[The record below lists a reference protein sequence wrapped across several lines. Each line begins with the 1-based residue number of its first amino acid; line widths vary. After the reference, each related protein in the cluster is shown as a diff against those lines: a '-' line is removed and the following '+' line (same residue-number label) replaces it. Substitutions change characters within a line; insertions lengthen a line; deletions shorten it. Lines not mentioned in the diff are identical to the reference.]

1 MDFKLCVT
9 LFGSM
14 SVCCGKQFM
23 IRHTNRPTKPWE
35 LLALFLLYRGKHF
48 SNQQL
53 MDMLWE
59 DEIENPAGALKNAV
73 YSLRKTLQ
81 MADSETAYISTDNGG
96 YLWNEDVS
104 VEVDAIQFEAA
115 AEYFLCADHPQE
127 QRVEQAKRA
136 ARLYNGDIL
145 PGIGQRRWVM
155 QYNISLHNKYVR
167 IVLGVAELLQSR
179 GCLEDFQTILNI
191 CNRAVQMEPLQEEFY
206 LYIFKAMQE
215 LNMHKAILSYYPVVS
230 NLFYDELG
238 IPLTQEIC
246 DIYHQ
251 ASQGGDGVQTDFYKM
266 QQNLTEKAENPNER
280 KGAYYCEY
288 DTFRSLYQVMAR
300 TTERT
305 GENILVLLVT
315 VTAQPDKKADRQELL
330 DAMVNLKRILGA
342 TLRRGDV
349 FSRYSRNQYAMML
362 VIHDFK
368 DEAIVKKRICSAYAT
383 ECKGKTALYIT
394 AHPIEGA
401 I

>member
-115 AEYFLCADHPQE
+115 
-127 QRVEQAKRA
+127 
-136 ARLYNGDIL
+136 
-145 PGIGQRRWVM
+145 
-155 QYNISLHNKYVR
+155 
-167 IVLGVAELLQSR
+167 
-179 GCLEDFQTILNI
+179 
-191 CNRAVQMEPLQEEFY
+191 
-206 LYIFKAMQE
+206 
-215 LNMHKAILSYYPVVS
+215 
-230 NLFYDELG
+230 
-238 IPLTQEIC
+238 
-246 DIYHQ
+246 
-251 ASQGGDGVQTDFYKM
+251 
-266 QQNLTEKAENPNER
+266 
-280 KGAYYCEY
+280 
-288 DTFRSLYQVMAR
+288 
-300 TTERT
+300 
-305 GENILVLLVT
+305 
-315 VTAQPDKKADRQELL
+315 
-330 DAMVNLKRILGA
+330 
-342 TLRRGDV
+342 
-349 FSRYSRNQYAMML
+349 
-362 VIHDFK
+362 
-368 DEAIVKKRICSAYAT
+368 
-383 ECKGKTALYIT
+383 
-394 AHPIEGA
+394 
-401 I
+401 